1 MRGSARAA
9 SALLL
14 IGTAIG
20 CAGCGS
26 SSAGNPAE
34 LALRRED
41 LIFVARTL
49 EALEPQSNREV
60 AATRLA
66 WPLIYAGLPARSSGL
81 YGPKI
86 RAASESAE
94 RLGLPALFSE
104 RNAASLTGPASTV
117 ARLYR
122 AFNELARKGWEMI
135 AASIAQIEQGT
146 PEAGRFARA
155 NVALYIDGIYDAHF
169 GLGQIGN
176 KLLPAYAKLGGQ
188 KVFGSELTQAAVS
201 ALAATYSEANDR
213 LRPHETVKL
222 GS

>member
-1 MRGSARAA
+1 VRGPARAA
-9 SALLL
+9 AALLL

-34 LALRRED
+34 LALQRED

-49 EALEPQSNREV
+49 QALQTQSNREV

-66 WPLIYAGLPARSSGL
+66 WPLIYRGLPARDSGL
-81 YGPKI
+81 YGPSI

-94 RLGLPALFSE
+94 RLSMPALFSE
-104 RNAASLTGPASTV
+104 RSAASLTGAASTL
-117 ARLYR
+117 AGLYR

-135 AASIAQIEQGT
+135 AASIAQIEHGT
-146 PEAGRFARA
+146 PQAGRFARA

-169 GLGQIGN
+169 GLGQIGK
-176 KLLPAYAKLGGQ
+176 KLLPAYDKLGGE
-188 KVFGSELTQAAVS
+188 KVFGSQLTRAAVR
-201 ALAATYSEANDR
+201 ALAETYSEANDR
-213 LRPHETVKL
+213 LQPHVTVKL